1 MNYGNAMIR
10 IASIRFVIPFFFS
23 LIFLFG
29 QKTDG
34 QSLQSTSQ
42 TGKHLMFENAEGFG
56 IYSPAGRGGKII
68 KVTNLNGDGP
78 GSFREAL
85 ESKGPRIVVF
95 EVAGVIDLNKVPLKI
110 NEPFLT
116 VAGQTAPSPGIT
128 IIKEGIQ
135 IFSHDILIQHIRF
148 RPGDAGEPK
157 KSGFEPDCSTS
168 GPDAFNIVIDHCS
181 FSWAVD
187 ENISVS
193 GPRYNGPEGTSRNV
207 TISNCIVAEGLC
219 YATHLKGLH
228 SMGTLVHDNCT
239 NVAVIKNLYSQN
251 NQRNPFFKAFAT
263 GVIVNNVVF
272 NPGKFGIEV
281 DYVKKEWNDTGITP
295 QNARV
300 SVVGNWTQH
309 GINSRK
315 ELAILGPLG
324 DAYMEDNVGWDVSG
338 NILPQT
344 YGEVKILN
352 EKPSWPDKIKVL
364 PSDKIVDYV
373 LKNAGARPKDRDEV
387 DNRII
392 DDFRNR
398 KSRFIDSQEDVG
410 GYPKSNMVIRK
421 LNVPETN
428 IDEWLSQFSKMV
440 E

>member
-1 MNYGNAMIR
+1 MKNHIKTIMIIAIIFSTNCFYGQGE
-10 IASIRFVIPFFFS
+10 VI
-23 LIFLFG
+23 IDV
-29 QKTDG
+29 KTKNNKKELVFKD
-34 QSLQSTSQ
+34 
-42 TGKHLMFENAEGFG
+42 AEGFG
-56 IYSPAGRGGKII
+56 VYTPAGRGGRII
-68 KVTNLNGDGP
+68 KVSNLNGDGP
-78 GSFREAL
+78 GSLREAL
-85 ESKGPRIVVF
+85 EAKGPRIVIF

-135 IFSHDILIQHIRF
+135 IYSHDILIKHIRF
-148 RPGDAGEPK
+148 RPGDAGQPK

-168 GPDAFNIVIDHCS
+168 GPDAYNIVIDHCS

-193 GPRYNGPEGTSRNV
+193 GPRYDGPEGTSRNV
-207 TISNCIVAEGLC
+207 TISNCIIAEGLC
-219 YATHLKGLH
+219 YASHLKGLH
-228 SMGTLVHDNCT
+228 SMGTLIHDNCT

-251 NQRNPFFKAFAT
+251 NQRSPFFKAFTT

-295 QNARV
+295 ENARV

-309 GINSRK
+309 GINSR
-315 ELAILGPLG
+315 EGLAILGPLG
-324 DAYMEDNVGWDVSG
+324 DAYMEDNVGWDIAG
-338 NILPQT
+338 NPLSQT
-344 YGEVKILN
+344 YGEVKILS
-352 EKPSWPDKIKVL
+352 EKPSWPENLTVL
-364 PSDKIVDYV
+364 SSDEVVEYV

-387 DNRII
+387 DKRII
-392 DDFRNR
+392 SDFVNR

-410 GYPKSNMVIRK
+410 GYPKVNIVFRK
-421 LNVPETN
+421 LIVPNNN
-428 IDEWLSQFSKMV
+428 IDEWLEGFTKQV